1 MISLV
6 GTSKSTGTING
17 SAQSKEIMSFVGL
30 STDEKPTGQ
39 FNGSAIA
46 NGSVFIAMDSGAA
59 YMYDE
64 DNSQWREL

>member
-6 GTSKSTGTING
+6 GTSKSTVTING
-17 SAQSKEIMSFVGL
+17 SAQSREVMSFVGL

-64 DNSQWREL
+64 DNSQWRAL